1 MRARHLSV
9 SSEPIRDLPRPEP
22 PPTRVKHIMTVDV
35 VSVSPSA
42 SVGRVARLMHERAI
56 SGIPVVD
63 IDRQVVGMVTDLDLI
78 LLNTRIEAPHF
89 LPLLDGRIPLET
101 PSHFKRR
108 IRHAAGTTAKDLMT
122 ERVVTVGPEED
133 VETLAALMVKE
144 QANPVPV
151 VEEGRLVGVVSRA
164 DLIRWMTRD
173 DEPA

>member
-1 MRARHLSV
+1 MTAKHLSV
-9 SSEPIRDLPRPEP
+9 SAQPTKELPRPDFP
-22 PPTRVKHIMTVDV
+22 VTRVKHIMTVDV
-35 VSVSPSA
+35 VSVSPTA

-63 IDRQVVGMVTDLDLI
+63 IDRRVVGMVTDLDLI
-78 LLNTRIEAPHF
+78 ILNTRIESPHF

-108 IRHAAGTTAKDLMT
+108 IEHAAGTTAKELMS
-122 ERVVTVGPEED
+122 ESVITVGPEDD

-144 QANPVPV
+144 QVNPLPV
-151 VEEGRLVGVVSRA
+151 VEDGRLVGVVSRA

-173 DEPA
+173 D

>member
-1 MRARHLSV
+1 MSAKHPSD
-9 SSEPIRDLPRPEP
+9 SAQPTQELPRPEP
-22 PPTRVKHIMTVDV
+22 PVTKVKHIMTVDV

-56 SGIPVVD
+56 SGLPVVD
-63 IDRQVVGMVTDLDLI
+63 IDKKVVGMVTDLDLI

-101 PSHFKRR
+101 PSHFKKR
-108 IRHAAGTTAKDLMT
+108 IQHAAGTTAKDIMS
-122 ERVVTVGPEED
+122 ESVVTVGPEDD

-144 QANPVPV
+144 HVNPVPV

-173 DEPA
+173 D